1 MAIDSASSGLD
12 IRRANRRGFLMGVT
26 LAELML
32 ITLFVLLLLLE
43 SFGQIEEDIGGPE
56 AVDAVRELAE
66 DVERWAEEQERPLPE
81 IWRNL
86 IPRSKGS
93 RSDLETH
100 IRNLEEKHENLEA
113 QLSENNRELA
123 KANLDLTET
132 KQRLDQAYS
141 QQSELESELRDE
153 HSQNK
158 ILKAEVARSKQELA
172 AANTDRARTDRRIE
186 QEQERRAELE
196 EQIKALEGQIE
207 TEGEERGPVGGLVLC
222 AYGRPATED
231 ALHGPSVA
239 LGTVHLQHDGITMI
253 HKRPGLR
260 NLEVVDKVG
269 DHYDLTDALDQL
281 DSWPLGTKRTFEA
294 FRSWG
299 REFVRIGD
307 REARK
312 RQKCRFSMGY
322 YIAEGVDSDV
332 LTDVFERYFFKQP
345 LNSISKQEYQRLIGT
360 GANADTR

>member
-43 SFGQIEEDIGGPE
+43 SFGQLEEDLGGPE

-66 DVERWAEEQERPLPE
+66 HVKGSAEQQERPLPE
-81 IWRNL
+81 IWLDL
-86 IPRSKGS
+86 IAELKGS
-93 RSDLETH
+93 PSDLATQ
-100 IRNLEEKHENLEA
+100 IRNLEEKLENLEA
-113 QLSENNRELA
+113 QLAEKNR
-123 KANLDLTET
+123 
-132 KQRLDQAYS
+132 
-141 QQSELESELRDE
+141 
-153 HSQNK
+153 
-158 ILKAEVARSKQELA
+158 ELA
-172 AANTDRARTDRRIE
+172 AANTDRARADRRIE
-186 QEQERRAELE
+186 QEQERSAELE
-196 EQIKALEGQIE
+196 EQIKALEEQIE
-207 TEGEERGPVGGLVLC
+207 AEGEEGGPVGGLVLC
-222 AYGRPATED
+222 AYGRPATGD

-239 LGTVHLQHDGITMI
+239 LGTVHLQHDGITLI

-260 NLEVVDKVG
+260 NLKVVDKVG
-269 DHYDLTDALDQL
+269 DPYDLTDSLDQL
-281 DSWPLGTKRTFEA
+281 DSWPLGTKRSFEA

-322 YIAEGVDSDV
+322 YIDEGVDSDV

-345 LNSISKQEYQRLIGT
+345 LNSISKQEYQRLVGT